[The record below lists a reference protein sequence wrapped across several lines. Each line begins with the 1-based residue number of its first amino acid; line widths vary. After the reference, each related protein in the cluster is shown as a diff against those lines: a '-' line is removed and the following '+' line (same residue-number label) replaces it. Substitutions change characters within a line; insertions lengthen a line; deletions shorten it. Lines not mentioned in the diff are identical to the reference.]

1 LSGTELLLRDPL
13 GERPLAATDFPVSIG
28 GAGHTIVFGDL
39 PSSAPAAWLA
49 WHDGQL
55 YLQPAADGPT
65 VLCNGSVIKRS
76 TWLREGDVI
85 DIARGRLRLL
95 ARDGARTM
103 DIEDG
108 SSGNLTL
115 PPEAPAAA
123 LVTGG
128 DDEADERVEAVSF
141 RRPEAT
147 KPSRRRLLPALGG
160 VLAIGTLAF
169 IAWFLATGR
178 SFEITT
184 TPAADVVRVRGAGP
198 VIRAG
203 NNHFARPGRYELV
216 VEKRGYHTLRRPL
229 VVGEAANQKFRYAL
243 QKLPGRLAVRS
254 DVPARV
260 SVAGRELG
268 AVPGEY
274 KLAPGRHEV
283 VVTAERYLPYTAAVT
298 IAGADERQTL
308 QVKLV
313 PNWAPVSIVTV
324 PAGAQVLVDGK
335 ARGNTPARLDL
346 AAGTHRVE
354 LRQPGFKNWV
364 SDVQVVANE
373 PQTLGPVQLGLP
385 DGTLNVRTRPAG
397 ASVSVGGAYRGRTPL
412 TIEVRPD
419 VALAV
424 VVTKDGHEPA
434 TQELSVAPGARR
446 VVDIALTP
454 VFGEVTVQ
462 AEPAGAEVVADG
474 RALGKAGQTFKLPAA
489 AQPLEVRLA
498 GYRTYRTTIT
508 PRPGLPQVINV
519 RLEEG
524 RSPSPASTSTPGT
537 ETAAAAV
544 AGASPA
550 GAASTGAALSP
561 NVRTK
566 GGADLQLLPPAT
578 FTMGSPR
585 RESGRRANEAQRAVE
600 LRRRFYLGSR
610 EVTNGEYK
618 QFRPQHRS
626 GFVGQNTLELDRQ
639 PVVNVTWRD
648 AAEYCNWLSQ
658 QDGLA
663 AAYENKGGQFTLI
676 VPVTTGYRLPTE
688 AEWEWAARANRDGSL
703 RKYPWGSALPV
714 PAGAGNYGDRMAQ
727 PLLQTFLEDLDDG
740 YAVTANVGFHDL
752 GGNVAEWTT
761 DLYTVQPD
769 TTATVTDPV
778 AGGAGR
784 LRVIRGSS
792 WRHATVSELRAAYRD
807 YGDRKR
813 DDLGFRL
820 ARYAE

>member
-1 LSGTELLLRDPL
+1 
-13 GERPLAATDFPVSIG
+13 
-28 GAGHTIVFGDL
+28 
-39 PSSAPAAWLA
+39 
-49 WHDGQL
+49 
-55 YLQPAADGPT
+55 
-65 VLCNGSVIKRS
+65 
-76 TWLREGDVI
+76 
-85 DIARGRLRLL
+85 
-95 ARDGARTM
+95 M
-103 DIEDG
+103 
-108 SSGNLTL
+108 
-115 PPEAPAAA
+115 
-123 LVTGG
+123 
-128 DDEADERVEAVSF
+128 
-141 RRPEAT
+141 
-147 KPSRRRLLPALGG
+147 
-160 VLAIGTLAF
+160 
-169 IAWFLATGR
+169 
-178 SFEITT
+178 
-184 TPAADVVRVRGAGP
+184 
-198 VIRAG
+198 
-203 NNHFARPGRYELV
+203 
-216 VEKRGYHTLRRPL
+216 
-229 VVGEAANQKFRYAL
+229 
-243 QKLPGRLAVRS
+243 
-254 DVPARV
+254 
-260 SVAGRELG
+260 
-268 AVPGEY
+268 
-274 KLAPGRHEV
+274 
-283 VVTAERYLPYTAAVT
+283 
-298 IAGADERQTL
+298 AGADKRQTL

-335 ARGNTPARLDL
+335 AQGNAPARLDL

-364 SDVQVVANE
+364 GDVQVVANE

-434 TQELSVAPGARR
+434 TRELSVAPGARK

-454 VFGEVTVQ
+454 IFGEVTVQ

-474 RALGKAGQTFKLPAA
+474 RTLGKVGQTFKLPAA
-489 AQPLEVRLA
+489 TQPLEVRLA

-508 PRPGLPQVINV
+508 PRPGLPQVISV

-524 RSPSPASTSTPGT
+524 RSSPSPASETTPGAG
-537 ETAAAAV
+537 TAAAAV

-550 GAASTGAALSP
+550 GPAPVGAALTPS
-561 NVRTK
+561 VRTK
-566 GGADLQLLPPAT
+566 GGADLKLLPPAS

-600 LRRRFYLGSR
+600 LRRRFYLGSH

-618 QFRPQHRS
+618 QFRTQHRS

-639 PVVNVTWRD
+639 PVVNLTWQD
-648 AAEYCNWLSQ
+648 AVEYCNWLSQ
-658 QDGLA
+658 QDGLP
-663 AAYENKGGQFTLI
+663 AAYESKGGQFTLI
-676 VPVTTGYRLPTE
+676 VPVTTGYRLPSE

-714 PAGAGNYGDRMAQ
+714 PAGAGNYGDRKAQ

-740 YAVTANVGFHDL
+740 YAVTANVGSFAANPLGLHDL

-769 TTATVTDPV
+769 TAATATDPV

-792 WRHATVSELRAAYRD
+792 WRHSTVSELRGAYRD